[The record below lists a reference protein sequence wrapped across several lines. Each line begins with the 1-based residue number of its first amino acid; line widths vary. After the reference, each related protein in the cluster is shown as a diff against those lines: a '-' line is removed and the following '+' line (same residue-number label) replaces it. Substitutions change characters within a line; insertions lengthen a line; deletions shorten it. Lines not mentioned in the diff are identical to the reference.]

1 MRIVFK
7 LVKRN
12 SLNYLY
18 DKTSVFF
25 SLLSVFIII
34 LLYAAFLAK
43 IQVDSV
49 TRLVG
54 EIDGIRWLIDSWILA
69 GVITANSIT
78 VPLSILSEMINDLE
92 RGTIDDFLAAPISRK
107 HIVLGYMITSWIVG
121 ILISTFT
128 LIVGQGYVVLAG
140 GEFIDLIG
148 FIKAFGLLSMSVIA
162 FSSVSFLV
170 LTFIRTVSAV
180 SVINTLV
187 GTLIGFLAGVYM
199 PIGIFEGNII
209 ATIIKVNP
217 AAHVASGLR
226 QILMDSALLRVFE
239 YAPVEAMQDY
249 RMFYGVDISF
259 GESMISLPVMI
270 LYLMVF
276 TIIFFTISVFRV
288 NKIRR

>member
-18 DKTSVFF
+18 DKTSIFF